1 MKKIISLIILLAVI
15 FSFCSCGA
23 IEYDEQEVKKE
34 AEELI
39 KSSVILDEIFWGKGI
54 SYVEDLNY
62 ANGSYY
68 MASNL
73 DLLKYGISTIRELE
87 EWTLRTYSERYA
99 TSTLNSSLGTKNDG
113 DFVYVLV
120 RYYQKFSDAE
130 QLEPEC
136 IMVNSRYEPLLTD
149 ELEYLYDTI
158 QVISSDKEHIYI
170 TIDVNVTR
178 GEKTQRKTLDISLV
192 VEDGKY
198 QIDTPT
204 YTTYT
209 LED

>member
-15 FSFCSCGA
+15 FSFCSCGV

-68 MASNL
+68 MASDL

-120 RYYQKFSDAE
+120 RYYQKFNDAE